1 MGMTPDEIHARILE
15 IFSNR
20 FEINHPGMDEDLRE
34 AYEFD
39 SIDGIELL
47 REIELMLGTA
57 LTLSQKKAAMSVRT
71 ISQII
76 EYIVP
81 LAQAPVAPNAK

>member
-1 MGMTPDEIHARILE
+1 MTSDEIHARILK
-15 IFSNR
+15 IFSDR

-57 LTLSQKKAAMSVRT
+57 LTLSQKKAAMRVRT

-76 EYIVP
+76 EYLVP